1 MQLER
6 IEISGFRG
14 IKRMSL
20 AFDEL
25 TTLIGENTWGKS
37 SLLDALSVVL
47 PSDGVPYH
55 FEMTDFHVDYS
66 VSHPQSQHLQIVL
79 ALKANDKSELNAGRY
94 RKLKPIW
101 VQDEFGVYRIYYR
114 ISATLEQY
122 ETTTNYAFLGLD
134 GNPLK
139 LHHSEKLAQEL
150 MTLHPVIRLRDARHF
165 DRPFNGNSLN
175 HNAHLPTNV
184 HANNGHAN
192 NANGNGNNNPN
203 NGHGNGHNHTTNGH
217 GTNGNAS
224 NGNGNGRQA
233 RIEKRID
240 NTCRRLMA
248 IPGHVNKGEMRSSL
262 ESMQSLIE
270 HYFSFKSVSRKNP
283 RKQRDGLLYS
293 AGANDQS
300 IHQLVEETKNK
311 QTRLLFMGLLNAY
324 LQAKGPTDLRRC
336 ARPLLI
342 LEDPEGRLH
351 PTHLARAWSL
361 MQKLPMQKILTT
373 NSGDLLAAVPL
384 QSIRRLVRQSDKTIA
399 NQLNMNHF
407 SKDELRRIGFHIRFH
422 RSGALYAR
430 CWLLVEGET
439 EVWLFNELANQCGY
453 NLAAEGVQIIEF
465 AQSGLKALIKVAQEF
480 GIDWHVV
487 TDGDAA
493 GKKYAATVLSKLGND
508 QERHRLTELP
518 DRDIEHYLYMNGF
531 ENFFRDMVKIP
542 YDHPIPAKKVVAKVL
557 KKHAKPDLALAIVSH
572 CENQGQDCIPLLLR
586 WTLKRVITMANGN
599 T

>member
-1 MQLER
+1 MLLER

-14 IKRMSL
+14 IKRLSI

-37 SLLDALSVVL
+37 SLLDALSVAL
-47 PSDGVPYH
+47 PPEGVPYQ

-66 VSHPQSQHLQIVL
+66 IAHPQTQHLQIVISL
-79 ALKANDKSELNAGRY
+79 ISNDKNEINSGRY
-94 RKLKPIW
+94 RKIKPVWI
-101 VQDEFGVYRIYYR
+101 QDAQGANKIIYRL
-114 ISATLEQY
+114 SASRDGY
-122 ETTTNYAFLGLD
+122 DVTTRYAFLD
-134 GNPLK
+134 REGNPLP

-150 MTLHPVIRLRDARHF
+150 MTLHPVIRLKDSRRF
-165 DRPFNGNSLN
+165 ERPIGNLGD
-175 HNAHLPTNV
+175 TND
-184 HANNGHAN
+184 
-192 NANGNGNNNPN
+192 
-203 NGHGNGHNHTTNGH
+203 
-217 GTNGNAS
+217 
-224 NGNGNGRQA
+224 
-233 RIEKRID
+233 RIEKRIN

-248 IPGHVNKGEMRSSL
+248 IPGHVNKGEMKSSL
-262 ESMQSLIE
+262 SSMSLLVD
-270 HYFSFKSVSRKNP
+270 HYFSFKSSTRKNL
-283 RKQRDGLLYS
+283 RKQRDGIFFS
-293 AGANDQS
+293 GSSNNKS
-300 IHQLVEETKNK
+300 ISQVVEETKSK

-324 LQAKGPTDLRRC
+324 LQAKGPNKLRRC

-361 MQKLPMQKILTT
+361 LQLLPMQKILTT
-373 NSGDLLAAVPL
+373 NSGDLLGQVPL
-384 QSIRRLVRQSDKTIA
+384 YSIRRLVRQSDRTITTYLPS
-399 NQLNMNHF
+399 QGF

-422 RSGALYAR
+422 RSGALFAR

-465 AQSGLKALIKVAQEF
+465 AQSGLKSLVKIAKAF

-493 GKKYAATVLSKLGND
+493 GKKYAAAVRAQLGND

-518 DRDIEHYLYMNGF
+518 DRDIEHYLYNNGF
-531 ENFFRDMVKIP
+531 EPFFKGMVRIP
-542 YDHPIPAKKVVAKVL
+542 LDHPIPAKKVVTRVL
-557 KKHAKPDLALAIVSH
+557 KKFAKPDLALAIVSH
-572 CENQGQDCIPLLLR
+572 CESQGMECIPLLLR
-586 WTLKRVITMANGN
+586 WTLKRVVTMANGN

>member
-47 PSDGVPYH
+47 PADGVPYQ

-79 ALKANDKSELNAGRY
+79 SLKANDRSELNAGRY
-94 RKLKPIW
+94 RKLKPVW
-101 VQDEFGVYRIYYR
+101 VQDEYGHHRIYYR

-122 ETTTNYAFLGLD
+122 ETTTHYAFLDTD

-165 DRPFNGNSLN
+165 DRPFNGN
-175 HNAHLPTNV
+175 
-184 HANNGHAN
+184 
-192 NANGNGNNNPN
+192 
-203 NGHGNGHNHTTNGH
+203 
-217 GTNGNAS
+217 
-224 NGNGNGRQA
+224 GNGNGHQT

-262 ESMQSLIE
+262 DSMQSLIE

-283 RKQRDGLLYS
+283 RKPRDGLMYS
-293 AGANDQS
+293 TSIQEKS
-300 IHQLVEETKNK
+300 IHELVEQTSNN

-324 LQAKGPTDLRRC
+324 LHAKGPNDLRRC

-361 MQKLPMQKILTT
+361 LQKLPMQKILTT
-373 NSGDLLAAVPL
+373 NSGELLAFVPL
-384 QSIRRLVRQSDKTIA
+384 HSIRRLVRQSDKTIA
-399 NQLNMNHF
+399 NQLNISHF

-422 RSGALYAR
+422 RSGALFAR

-465 AQSGLKALIKVAQEF
+465 AQSGLKALIKVAKEF

-493 GKKYAATVLSKLGND
+493 GKKYAATVLAKLDND
-508 QERHRLTELP
+508 QPRHRLTELP
-518 DRDIEHYLYMNGF
+518 EKDIEHYLYMNGF
-531 ENFFRDMVKIP
+531 EDFFRDMVKIP
-542 YDHPIPAKKVVAKVL
+542 SDHPIPPKKVVARVL

-572 CENQGQDCIPLLLR
+572 CEKRGLECIPLLLR